1 MATDLLTI
9 ASSGV
14 RAARTALDV
23 TAQNIA
29 NAGTTGYVRRTVQ
42 LSELASASAFGQT
55 GDLSFSGVRVIGM
68 SRNADAF
75 RQAEVRRTGADAA
88 RAGAELGTYQNVEAA
103 LEQAGLYPAMTRFEE
118 ALQQL
123 AADPV
128 DPSLRTAA
136 LEQARTLA
144 RTFNLADQGLTTVAG
159 GLTFA
164 ATDGVTQVNRLG
176 AELARTNL
184 QLARSTPG
192 TADHVLLLDQRDNL
206 LGQMAGHADI
216 ATSFAPDQTVS
227 VRIGGTA
234 GPVLVTGGTIDPL
247 TMAQAADG
255 TLSFANGAGA
265 VTLSGGSLAGQA
277 QGLVLVRDSR
287 VQLDAIA
294 SVLSGTA
301 NAAQAAG
308 AALDGSPGQPLFSG
322 NTAAA
327 LSVALTSGAQLA
339 TAPAGAGAGSRDPA
353 GLVNLRTALDAA
365 NVAGRIDA
373 MLFGISSATQGR
385 ATTAE
390 ALDAIAG
397 AARLALDAQAGVDLD
412 AEAVNLVRFQQAF
425 QASSKA
431 IQVASD
437 LFDTLLAIR

>member
-1 MATDLLTI
+1 M
-9 ASSGV
+9 
-14 RAARTALDV
+14 
-23 TAQNIA
+23 
-29 NAGTTGYVRRTVQ
+29 TG
-42 LSELASASAFGQT
+42 
-55 GDLSFSGVRVIGM
+55 
-68 SRNADAF
+68 
-75 RQAEVRRTGADAA
+75 
-88 RAGAELGTYQNVEAA
+88 
-103 LEQAGLYPAMTRFEE
+103 FEE

-128 DPSLRTAA
+128 DPSLRTAV

-144 RTFNLADQGLTTVAG
+144 RTFNLADQGLTTVAS

-206 LGQMAGHADI
+206 LGQMAGYADI
-216 ATSFAPDQTVS
+216 ATSFAPDQTVT

-234 GPVLVTGGTIDPL
+234 GPVLVAGGSIDPL

-255 TLSFANGAGA
+255 TLGFANSAGA
-265 VTLSGGSLAGQA
+265 VALSGGSLAGQA

-287 VQLDAIA
+287 TQLDAIA

-322 NTAAA
+322 NTAAG
-327 LSVALTSGAQLA
+327 LTVALTSGAQLA
-339 TAPAGAGAGSRDPA
+339 TAPAGAGADSRDPA
-353 GLVNLRTALDAA
+353 GLVNLRGVLDAA
-365 NVAGRIDA
+365 DVSGRIDA
-373 MLFGISSATQGR
+373 LLFGISSATQGR

-397 AARLALDAQAGVDLD
+397 SARLALDAQAGVDLD

-431 IQVASD
+431 IQIASD

>member
-1 MATDLLTI
+1 
-9 ASSGV
+9 
-14 RAARTALDV
+14 
-23 TAQNIA
+23 N
-29 NAGTTGYVRRTVQ
+29 
-42 LSELASASAFGQT
+42 
-55 GDLSFSGVRVIGM
+55 
-68 SRNADAF
+68 
-75 RQAEVRRTGADAA
+75 
-88 RAGAELGTYQNVEAA
+88 
-103 LEQAGLYPAMTRFEE
+103 
-118 ALQQL
+118 
-123 AADPV
+123 
-128 DPSLRTAA
+128 PSLRTAA

-144 RTFNLADQGLTTVAG
+144 RTFNLADQGLTTVAS

-206 LGQMAGHADI
+206 LGQMAGYADI
-216 ATSFAPDQTVS
+216 ATSFGPDQTVS

-234 GPVLVTGGTIDPL
+234 GPVLVAGGTIDPL
-247 TMAQAADG
+247 TMTQAADG
-255 TLSFANGAGA
+255 TLSFANSAGA

-277 QGLVLVRDSR
+277 QGLGLVRDSR
-287 VQLDAIA
+287 AQLDGIA
-294 SVLSGTA
+294 AVLSGTA

-322 NTAAA
+322 TTAAA
-327 LSVALTSGAQLA
+327 LAVSLTSGAQLA

-353 GLVNLRTALDAA
+353 GLVNLRGALDAA
-365 NVAGRIDA
+365 DVTGRIDA
-373 MLFGISSATQGR
+373 LLFGISSATQGR
-385 ATTAE
+385 AITAD

-397 AARLALDAQAGVDLD
+397 SARLALDAQAGVDLD

-431 IQVASD
+431 IQIASD

>member
-1 MATDLLTI
+1 MASDLLTI
-9 ASSGV
+9 AASGV

-29 NAGTTGYVRRTVQ
+29 NAGTTGYVRRSLQ
-42 LSELASASAFGQT
+42 LSELASASAYGQV
-55 GDLSFSGVRVIGM
+55 GDLSFSGVRVAGM
-68 SRNADAF
+68 TRNADAF

-88 RAGAELGTYQNVEAA
+88 RAGTELATYQNVEAA
-103 LEQAGLYPAMTRFEE
+103 LEQAGLYPAMTGFEQ

-123 AADPV
+123 SADPV
-128 DPSLRTAA
+128 DPSLRTAV

-144 RTFNLADQGLTTVAG
+144 RTFNLADQGLTTVAE
-159 GLTFA
+159 GLVFA
-164 ATDGVTQVNRLG
+164 ASDGVTQVNRLG

-206 LGQMAGHADI
+206 LGQMAGYADI
-216 ATSFAPDQTVS
+216 ATSIAPDQTVT
-227 VRIGGTA
+227 VRIGGAA

-247 TMAQAADG
+247 TMTQAADG
-255 TLSFANGAGA
+255 TLSFANGAGG

-287 VQLDAIA
+287 VQLDGIA
-294 SVLSGTA
+294 AVLSGTA

-308 AALDGSPGQPLFSG
+308 AALDGSSGQPLFSG

-353 GLVNLRTALDAA
+353 GLVNLRGALDAA

-373 MLFGISSATQGR
+373 LLFGISSATQGR
-385 ATTAE
+385 AITAE

-397 AARLALDAQAGVDLD
+397 AARLSLDAQAGVDLD

>member
-1 MATDLLTI
+1 MASDLLAI
-9 ASSGV
+9 AASGV
-14 RAARTALDV
+14 RAARVALDV

-29 NAGTTGYVRRTVQ
+29 NAGTSGYVRRTVE
-42 LSELASASAFGQT
+42 LGELASASAFGQT

-68 SRNADAF
+68 GRNADAF

-88 RAGAELGTYQNVEAA
+88 RANSELATYQNVEAA
-103 LEQAGLYPAMTRFEE
+103 LEQSGLFPAMTGFEQ

-136 LEQARTLA
+136 LEQARTVA
-144 RTFNLADQGLTTVAG
+144 RTFTLADQGLTTVAS

-164 ATDGVTQVNRLG
+164 ASDGVTQVNRLG
-176 AELARTNL
+176 TELARTNL

-192 TADHVLLLDQRDNL
+192 TADHVLLLDQRDTL
-206 LGQMAGHADI
+206 LGQMAGYADI
-216 ATSFAPDQTVS
+216 ATSFAPDQTVT

-234 GPVLVTGGTIDPL
+234 GPVLVAGGAIDPL

-265 VTLSGGSLAGQA
+265 VTLSGGSLAGEA

-287 VQLDAIA
+287 AQLDSIA
-294 SVLSGTA
+294 SVLAGTA

-308 AALDGSPGQPLFSG
+308 AALDGSPGQPLFAG
-322 NTAAA
+322 NTAAGLYVA
-327 LSVALTSGAQLA
+327 LSSGAQLA

-353 GLVNLRTALDAA
+353 GLANLRSALGSA
-365 NVAGRIDA
+365 NVAGQIDA
-373 MLFGISSATQGR
+373 LLFGISSAAQGR
-385 ATTAE
+385 AITAE
-390 ALDAIAG
+390 ALGAIAG
-397 AARLALDAQAGVDLD
+397 SARLALDSQAGVDLD

-431 IQVASD
+431 IQIASD